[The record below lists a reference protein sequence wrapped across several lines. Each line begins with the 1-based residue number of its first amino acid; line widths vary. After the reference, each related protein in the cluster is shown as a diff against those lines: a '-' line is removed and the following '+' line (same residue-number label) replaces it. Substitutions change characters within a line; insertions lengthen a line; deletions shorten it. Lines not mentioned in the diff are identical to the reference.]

1 MQAGQSGEGVWECVV
16 MGMHEAGCHLTVGD
30 SCLQSAAA
38 PWEFKMLQQLAAAAA
53 FMPRLCSC
61 LFLCFRDKGR
71 AFANQFACRTGG
83 RKRGFFLPWVKVLL
97 NVCLVFFPPPNLSMS
112 KGISGV
118 FD

>member
-1 MQAGQSGEGVWECVV
+1 

-83 RKRGFFLPWVKVLL
+83 RKRGVFLPWVKVLL